1 MVLDQVTSRWT
12 MGFSNCKQ
20 NMRGQTSARSF
31 WRPCSCRSTI
41 DASSA
46 RSSWFLTLSFCNG
59 SHSQVPNLQ
68 TRATDINGKTFC
80 SNMYGSDHLKHG
92 ILSKEV
98 ETHTL
103 DVAVSTSDASV
114 NGIVTLRDCA
124 ISSRSRTIV
133 HTQLSLTQKQL

>member
-1 MVLDQVTSRWT
+1 L
-12 MGFSNCKQ
+12 
-20 NMRGQTSARSF
+20 
-31 WRPCSCRSTI
+31 
-41 DASSA
+41 
-46 RSSWFLTLSFCNG
+46 SWFLTLSFCNG
-59 SHSQVPNLQ
+59 LHSQVPNLQ
-68 TRATDINGKTFC
+68 TRATDINVKTC
-80 SNMYGSDHLKHG
+80 SSMYGSDHLKHG

-124 ISSRSRTIV
+124 ISSRSRTII

>member
-1 MVLDQVTSRWT
+1 MDYTQ
-12 MGFSNCKQ
+12 
-20 NMRGQTSARSF
+20 
-31 WRPCSCRSTI
+31 I
-41 DASSA
+41 
-46 RSSWFLTLSFCNG
+46 
-59 SHSQVPNLQ
+59 PNLQ
-68 TRATDINGKTFC
+68 TRATDINVETFC
-80 SNMYGSDHLKHG
+80 SSMYSSDHLKHG

-124 ISSRSRTIV
+124 ISSRSRTII